1 MFWNRRLRPMKAL
14 VHVDVDPAVLGR
26 TFDDEISIAGDCG
39 IVLARLLEMGRTRS
53 DGLARCRPERRAWV
67 ESVRGSGP
75 RVYDGQNLTSGADP
89 IHPAR
94 VIAELRAAFPRDGAL
109 LMDSGAHR
117 AFCTH
122 YWESFDPLT
131 FFTAA
136 NLGPMGWAIPAATGV
151 QAALPDRRVAV
162 VTGDGCMLMHGVE
175 MQTAARYGL
184 PVIFVVLNNAALAN
198 VWLRSHKQGPVP
210 ASLTELPQH
219 DWAGFASSLGLEG
232 IRVRSADELAP
243 AFARALSCGR
253 AACVDILCDKACPT
267 PVTPYSQAKA
277 EWVDHE

>member
-1 MFWNRRLRPMKAL
+1 MLYE
-14 VHVDVDPAVLGR
+14 VI
-26 TFDDEISIAGDCG
+26 T
-39 IVLARLLEMGRTRS
+39 
-53 DGLARCRPERRAWV
+53 
-67 ESVRGSGP
+67 
-75 RVYDGQNLTSGADP
+75 P

-184 PVIFVVLNNAALAN
+184 PVIFVVSYNF
-198 VWLRSHKQGPVP
+198 V
-210 ASLTELPQH
+210 
-219 DWAGFASSLGLEG
+219 
-232 IRVRSADELAP
+232 
-243 AFARALSCGR
+243 
-253 AACVDILCDKACPT
+253 
-267 PVTPYSQAKA
+267 
-277 EWVDHE
+277 